1 MIFFGKYEVVRE
13 IGRGGMGVV
22 YLALD
27 RTLDRHVAIKSLH
40 AHLTGDES
48 FMERFFREARAMA
61 RLQHENIIAIFS
73 VESEHN
79 SPVMIMEYFESQS
92 LRYVLR
98 EGSSTLGQVV
108 KMAIQIAEAL
118 GYAHGQGIVHRDVK
132 PGNVLI
138 AKSGKVKLADFGIAA
153 ALDESSLTATGQVI
167 GTPEYMAPE
176 QARGE
181 ALDGRSD
188 LYAVGIVLYEMLVGH
203 TPFHGV
209 SKTAILGKL
218 LHDRDG
224 VPLVFPQS
232 IPRAVR
238 SIVQYLVRKDPAQR
252 LPDAATLVSAL
263 REVLEHMSPEQLA
276 TTLIVSESTTLVE
289 TEKVSIGSDVHAAQ
303 VSSRISAG
311 EATQIS
317 RRKEPTG
324 FFELSSVFRPSD
336 FFSDDSARFK
346 KILENFRFYR
356 EQLGSEYE
364 TLLRQARTTYV
375 LWCICT
381 SLGFFVVLGGII
393 AMLMG
398 LLKEG
403 LITVGAGTTV
413 YFIQKL
419 FHEREDH
426 YRALAT
432 QKREHLQYGDQWL
445 LAIQT
450 IDAIGDPQQKR
461 RSQARLVQVLT
472 EKLKARQ

>member
-1 MIFFGKYEVVRE
+1 MNFFGKYEVVRE

-27 RTLDRHVAIKSLH
+27 RTLNRHVAIKSLH
-40 AHLTGDES
+40 AHLVGDES
-48 FMERFFREARAMA
+48 FMERFLREARAMA

-98 EGSSTLGQVV
+98 EGSRTLGQVL

-118 GYAHGQGIVHRDVK
+118 DYAHSQGIVHRDVK

-153 ALDESSLTATGQVI
+153 ALDESSITASGQVI
-167 GTPEYMAPE
+167 GSPVYMAPE
-176 QARGE
+176 QARGDR
-181 ALDGRSD
+181 LDRRTD
-188 LYAVGIVLYEMLVGH
+188 LYSLGILMYELLAGKSPYRSLSNTVVLGH
-203 TPFHGV
+203 LLKGGDD
-209 SKTAILGKL
+209 LKL
-218 LHDRDG
+218 E
-224 VPLVFPQS
+224 FPQS
-232 IPRAVR
+232 IPTAVR
-238 SIVQYLVRKDPAQR
+238 SIVQRLIRKDPAQR
-252 LPDAATLVSAL
+252 FPDAATLVSAL
-263 REVLEHMSPEQLA
+263 QAVLADMSPDQGA
-276 TTLIVSESTTLVE
+276 DTLIESDPATNVAIEDALE
-289 TEKVSIGSDVHAAQ
+289 RSDVPPRHARSG
-303 VSSRISAG
+303 VPPG

-317 RRKEPTG
+317 WRKEPTG
-324 FFELSSVFRPSD
+324 FFEVSSVFRATD

-346 KILENFRFYR
+346 KILENFQFYR

-381 SLGFFVVLGGII
+381 SLGFFVVLAGII

-403 LITVGAGTTV
+403 LITVAAGTTV
-413 YFIQKL
+413 YFIQKI

-450 IDAIGDPQQKR
+450 IDAINDPQQKR

-472 EKLKARQ
+472 DKLKARQ